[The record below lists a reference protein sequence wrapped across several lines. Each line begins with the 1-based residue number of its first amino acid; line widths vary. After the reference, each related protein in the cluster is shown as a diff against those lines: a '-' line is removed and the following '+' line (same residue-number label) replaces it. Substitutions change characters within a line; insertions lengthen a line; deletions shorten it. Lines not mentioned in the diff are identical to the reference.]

1 MSLMQKG
8 NKGCSQVIFLAK
20 HTLQISYRS
29 EHIYAICY
37 MLYAICYMLSSSR
50 LKTGAFAF
58 LFFMLT
64 KQSLIL

>member
-20 HTLQISYRS
+20 HTPNIIEIRTKYLS
-29 EHIYAICY
+29 EIIAPS
-37 MLYAICYMLSSSR
+37 YMLSSSR